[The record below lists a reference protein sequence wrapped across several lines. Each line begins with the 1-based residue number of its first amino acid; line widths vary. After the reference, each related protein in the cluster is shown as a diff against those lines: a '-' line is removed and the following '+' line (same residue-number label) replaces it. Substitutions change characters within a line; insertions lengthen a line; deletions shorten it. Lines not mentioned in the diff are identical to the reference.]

1 MSRRKRRFS
10 NVYTP
15 DLSKSFKY
23 MYEDIPDIQ
32 TGFGLED
39 RMDVEWLQGIP
50 WGIIDAW
57 IQNQNYIIWLE
68 LFEIVEE
75 SNTNILKSLQDRAD
89 KHAHPPE
96 STPIEETKLYI
107 CFKILKLKTL
117 YKLTMMLILLKIIDI
132 WHACQ

>member
-1 MSRRKRRFS
+1 MSRRKRWFS

-23 MYEDIPDIQ
+23 IYENIPNLQ
-32 TGFGLED
+32 TGFDLED
-39 RMDVEWLQGIP
+39 RMDVEWPQGIP

-57 IQNQNYIIWLE
+57 IQNQKCIIWLE

-89 KHAHPPE
+89 KLVHPPE
-96 STPIEETKLYI
+96 STPVEETKLYANNSEDI
-107 CFKILKLKTL
+107 MLKDVTEEA
-117 YKLTMMLILLKIIDI
+117 KLSAVALRKEF
-132 WHACQ
+132 

>member
-15 DLSKSFKY
+15 GLSKSFKY

-32 TGFGLED
+32 TGFDLED
-39 RMDVEWLQGIP
+39 RMDVEWPQGIP

-96 STPIEETKLYI
+96 STPIEETKLYANNSEDI
-107 CFKILKLKTL
+107 MLKDVTEET
-117 YKLTMMLILLKIIDI
+117 KLSAVALREEF
-132 WHACQ
+132 